1 MKCCT
6 CLVGALNAN
15 LGAIRART
23 SEDDLIWQHATDHTA
38 DQLSDMW
45 LPGISCHT
53 TTAQANLADCA
64 SRSRKLNQQKSKKA
78 RVDLDSTI
86 LSSFLPEPESD
97 HPHAFPPTYLGGLDP
112 HSEEYFDKLAK
123 ALELDSPTLITL
135 VA

>member
-1 MKCCT
+1 M
-6 CLVGALNAN
+6 
-15 LGAIRART
+15 
-23 SEDDLIWQHATDHTA
+23 
-38 DQLSDMW
+38 
-45 LPGISCHT
+45 
-53 TTAQANLADCA
+53 
-64 SRSRKLNQQKSKKA
+64 A

-97 HPHAFPPTYLGGLDP
+97 HPDAFPPTYLGRLDP